1 MTFHKASSSIAKT
14 VMTHK
19 CRLFTTPS
27 CSPIRPVRIL
37 KGDPG
42 GYSARSPRSYSG
54 FAIESRY
61 NKV

>member
-1 MTFHKASSSIAKT
+1 MTFHKASSSAKT

-19 CRLFTTPS
+19 GRLFIYTPS

-42 GYSARSPRSYSG
+42 GYSA
-54 FAIESRY
+54 
-61 NKV
+61 KVPVV